1 MFLFTCSL
9 SFCFMLYFAISTI
22 FNFLFN
28 SLSFHSN
35 PFFQPITLITCP
47 PFSPTPTP
55 FTLSP
60 TFPFPIR
67 SLYSLPPL
75 SLTLYPFL
83 LSFPFISSSPLFSR
97 FINTFPVIHI
107 LLPPT
112 LFSSPPFLLP
122 QPWNSFLFSLSPDP
136 FTSPL
141 FSPSLPP
148 FISLFFLQLPCHSSP
163 PSFRCN
169 HNRKSSLTNKWFIMK
184 IFLKNASVAQI
195 D

>member
-9 SFCFMLYFAISTI
+9 SFCSMLYFAIF
-22 FNFLFN
+22 FNFFIQFLVLSLQSPFSTYHPDHLSPLFSYSHPIHLIPYF
-28 SLSFHSN
+28 SLSN
-35 PFFQPITLITCP
+35 PVSL
-47 PFSPTPTP
+47 FS
-55 FTLSP
+55 S
-60 TFPFPIR
+60 
-67 SLYSLPPL
+67 PPL

-169 HNRKSSLTNKWFIMK
+169 RNRKSSLTNKWFIMK